1 MAQQGM
7 ETDGLVIQASTS
19 SESAASQ
26 TSSLSDGDFV
36 HSETAARDRAADLMS
51 RTAQPSSGT
60 ITMVNPPSHH
70 IFNNVQET
78 LKTNLGDSGVVVPR
92 LPPMRMTLTP
102 YKPATSSE
110 ESSAD
115 DMDDIDDNGK
125 IGTADTSV
133 ASAKGVDVVDG
144 VRVSGIDWAVP
155 EGMYTTKAVQKA
167 GTNSVWAINNA
178 KGTVSACEPEAESV
192 CKSSE
197 PPLLMSSPRKKMR
210 RPTLAEQLV
219 AKSVSYHCVLSQ
231 NDVSF
236 HCSYR

>member
-1 MAQQGM
+1 MAQQIM
-7 ETDGLVIQASTS
+7 ETDGLVIKASTS
-19 SESAASQ
+19 SESAASR

-51 RTAQPSSGT
+51 RTAQPSRGA
-60 ITMVNPPSHH
+60 ITMANPPSRH

-78 LKTNLGDSGVVVPR
+78 SKTDLGDSGIVVPR

-115 DMDDIDDNGK
+115 DM
-125 IGTADTSV
+125 
-133 ASAKGVDVVDG
+133 SAKGVGVVDG
-144 VRVSGIDWAVP
+144 VSVCGIDFAVP
-155 EGMYTTKAVQKA
+155 EGMYTTKSFQKA

-178 KGTVSACEPEAESV
+178 KGTVSAREPEAGSV
-192 CKSSE
+192 CKSIE
-197 PPLLMSSPRKKMR
+197 PPLLMPSPRKKMR

-231 NDVSF
+231 NDISF
-236 HCSYR
+236 HCSFR

>member
-1 MAQQGM
+1 MAQRQGM
-7 ETDGLVIQASTS
+7 ETDGLVINASTS
-19 SESAASQ
+19 SESAASR

-51 RTAQPSSGT
+51 RTAQPSRGT
-60 ITMVNPPSHH
+60 ITMANPPSHH
-70 IFNNVQET
+70 VFNNVQET
-78 LKTNLGDSGVVVPR
+78 SKTDLGDSGIVVPR

-102 YKPATSSE
+102 YKPATFSSSE

-115 DMDDIDDNGK
+115 DMDDTGK

-133 ASAKGVDVVDG
+133 ASAKGLDVVDG
-144 VRVSGIDWAVP
+144 VKVCGIDFAVP
-155 EGMYTTKAVQKA
+155 EGMYTTKSFQKA

-178 KGTVSACEPEAESV
+178 KGTVSAREPEAGSV
-192 CKSSE
+192 CKSIE
-197 PPLLMSSPRKKMR
+197 PPLLMPSPRKKMR

-231 NDVSF
+231 NGISF
-236 HCSYR
+236 HCSCR